1 MFETYPHNP
10 YSRFGPPAG
19 PFGNPGP
26 FPPKMRFNP
35 MQSARPS
42 PYDRFAGHRPAGFG
56 PVFGY
61 GGMGMENRGPPPP
74 GASRRNQVYGDEF
87 ERGYPMPGPTRYGYP
102 PSPPLGAA
110 HPDVGMGR
118 HLVHM
123 RGLPFRATELDVHE
137 FFKPLRPIHVQM
149 LIDNIGR
156 PSGEANVEF
165 ASHDE
170 AAKAMNKD
178 KANMGKFMCRFSV
191 LSICF
196 LVLWGFFPS
205 GGKKLHV

>member
-1 MFETYPHNP
+1 MP
-10 YSRFGPPAG
+10 
-19 PFGNPGP
+19 
-26 FPPKMRFNP
+26 
-35 MQSARPS
+35 SARPS

-61 GGMGMENRGPPPP
+61 GSLGMGSRGPPPP
-74 GASRRNQVYGDEF
+74 GASRRSHVYGEDF
-87 ERGYPMPGPTRYGYP
+87 DRDYALPVLARGGYGFP
-102 PSPPLGAA
+102 PSPPPGSG
-110 HPDVGMGR
+110 HPDAGLGR

-123 RGLPFRATELDVHE
+123 RGLPYRATEHDVHE
-137 FFKPLRPIHVQM
+137 FFKPLRPIRVQM

-178 KANMGKFMCRFSV
+178 KANMGKS
-191 LSICF
+191 
-196 LVLWGFFPS
+196 S
-205 GGKKLHV
+205 GGCCLLFVCLSLYKSIYKGITECITILHYADLLFLLLWLFSC